1 MIGSISGDKK
11 IKRNKRKK
19 ERKKERKEK
28 KRKKNIVFWCRT
40 DSIGLPGVVEVIG
53 STMSELHKI

>member
-1 MIGSISGDKK
+1 MKHQTNSSMIGSISGDKK

-28 KRKKNIVFWCRT
+28 KRKKNIVF
-40 DSIGLPGVVEVIG
+40 
-53 STMSELHKI
+53 